1 MACFKAMDTHY
12 KRLAL
17 IGFTPV
23 QVEELKSTF
32 TSAEMI
38 PVLRET
44 IREEVSNV
52 DALISADR
60 AVLDEVLDADLI
72 RKAGN
77 LAWIHATGAGIE
89 HYLIPELV
97 QSHIVLTNGKILQ
110 GPGVSDHALAL
121 LLTLTRNLHLTVAGD
136 EDVTTPRPIELR
148 DKAAVV
154 VGCGGIGML
163 IVEKLAAFGM
173 KVFAVNNEN
182 LPYLTMLQKVYM
194 PEQLLEI
201 LPKADVVICA
211 APLTSQSRGMF
222 GAKEFVAMRDT
233 AYFINVSRGA
243 LVQTEALLAALKNGK
258 FRGVGLDVTDPEPL
272 SEDHPLHS
280 FRNVVISP
288 HLAGMSD
295 NNFTRRYE
303 NIILNID
310 RFIHDLPLI
319 NVVDKQRGY

>member
-1 MACFKAMDTHY
+1 MNAHY

-17 IGFTPV
+17 LGFTTA
-23 QVEELKSTF
+23 QIEELKSTF
-32 TSAEMI
+32 PGAELV
-38 PVLRET
+38 PVLREN
-44 IREEVSNV
+44 IDSEISKA

-60 AVLDEVLDADLI
+60 AVLDEVLTADLL
-72 RKAGN
+72 RKAGK
-77 LAWIHATGAGIE
+77 LRWVHATGAGIE

-97 QSHIVLTNGKILQ
+97 QSPIVFTNGKILQ

-121 LLTLTRNLHLTVAGD
+121 LLTLTRNLHLTIAKD
-136 EDVTTPRPIELR
+136 QDVITPRPIELR
-148 DKAAVV
+148 GKVAVV

-182 LPYLTMLQKVYM
+182 IPYLTMLQKVYM
-194 PEQLLEI
+194 PEQLLKI
-201 LPKADVVICA
+201 LPLADVVICA
-211 APLTSQSRGMF
+211 APLTKQSKGIF
-222 GAKEFVAMRDT
+222 GPAEFAVMKDT
-233 AYFINVSRGA
+233 AYFINVSRGG

-272 SEDHPLHS
+272 PDDNPLHS

-303 NIILNID
+303 NIMLNID
-310 RFIHDLPLI
+310 RFIHDQPLI
-319 NVVDKQRGY
+319 NIVDKERGY

>member
-1 MACFKAMDTHY
+1 MNTHH

-17 IGFTPV
+17 IGFTTA
-23 QVEELKSTF
+23 QIEELKSTF
-32 TSAEMI
+32 PGAELV
-38 PVLRET
+38 PVLREN
-44 IREEVSNV
+44 IDSEISKA

-60 AVLDEVLDADLI
+60 VVLDEVWTADIL
-72 RKAGN
+72 RKASK
-77 LAWIHATGAGIE
+77 LRWVHATGAGIE

-97 QSHIVLTNGKILQ
+97 QSSIIFTNGKILQ

-121 LLTLTRNLHLTVAGD
+121 LLTLTRNLHLTIAKD
-136 EDVTTPRPIELR
+136 QEVTTPRPIELR
-148 DKAAVV
+148 GKVAVV

-182 LPYLTMLQKVYM
+182 IPYLTMLQKVYM

-201 LPKADVVICA
+201 LPQADVVICA
-211 APLTSQSRGMF
+211 APLTVKSKGTF
-222 GAKEFVAMRDT
+222 GATEFAAMKDG
-233 AYFINVSRGA
+233 AYFVNVSRGG
-243 LVQTEALLAALKNGK
+243 LVQTEALLSALKKGK

-272 SEDHPLHS
+272 PDGHPLHS

-303 NIILNID
+303 NIMLNIG
-310 RFIHDLPLI
+310 RFIHDQPLI
-319 NVVDKQRGY
+319 NIVDKERGY

>member
-1 MACFKAMDTHY
+1 MVCFKAMDAHY

-17 IGFTPV
+17 LGFTPL
-23 QVEELKSTF
+23 QIEELKSIF
-32 TSAEMI
+32 PGAELI

-44 IREEVSNV
+44 IRKEISTA
-52 DALISADR
+52 DALVSADR
-60 AVLDEVLDADLI
+60 AVLDEVLNADLL
-72 RKAGN
+72 RKASK
-77 LAWIHATGAGIE
+77 LRWIHATGAGIE

-97 QSHIVLTNGKILQ
+97 ESSIVLTNGKILQ

-121 LLTLTRNLHLTVAGD
+121 LLTLTRNLHLTISGD
-136 EDVTTPRPIELR
+136 EDVATPRPIELR
-148 DKAAVV
+148 GKVAVV

-211 APLTSQSRGMF
+211 APLTSKSKGTF
-222 GAKEFVAMRDT
+222 GAKEFAAMKDT
-233 AYFINVSRGA
+233 AYFVNVSRGA
-243 LVQTEALLAALKNGK
+243 LVQTAALLEALQKGK
-258 FRGVGLDVTDPEPL
+258 FHGVGLDVTDPEPL
-272 SEDHPLHS
+272 PQDHPLHS

-303 NIILNID
+303 NIMLNID
-310 RFIHDLPLI
+310 RFIHDQPLI
-319 NVVDKQRGY
+319 NIVDKERGY

>member
-1 MACFKAMDTHY
+1 MDAHY

-17 IGFTPV
+17 LGFTPS
-23 QVEELKSTF
+23 QMETLKSRFPT
-32 TSAEMI
+32 AELI
-38 PVLRET
+38 SVTRDTVHET
-44 IREEVSNV
+44 ISTA

-60 AVLDEVLDADLI
+60 AVLDEVLTAELL
-72 RKAGN
+72 RKASK
-77 LAWIHATGAGIE
+77 LRWVHATGAGIE

-97 QSHIVLTNGKILQ
+97 QSSIIFTNGKILQ

-121 LLTLTRNLHLTVAGD
+121 LLTLTRNLHLTMTGD
-136 EDVTTPRPIELR
+136 EDVATPRPIELR
-148 DKAAVV
+148 DKVAVV

-182 LPYLTMLQKVYM
+182 IPYLTMLQKVYM
-194 PEQLLEI
+194 PEQLVEI
-201 LPKADVVICA
+201 LPQADVVICA
-211 APLTSQSRGMF
+211 APLTVKSKGTF
-222 GAKEFVAMRDT
+222 GAREFAAMKDT
-233 AYFINVSRGA
+233 AYFVNVSRGG
-243 LVQTEALLAALKNGK
+243 LVQTEALLEALQNGK

-272 SEDHPLHS
+272 PVDHPLRS

-303 NIILNID
+303 NIMLNID
-310 RFIHDLPLI
+310 RFIHDRPLI
-319 NVVDKQRGY
+319 NIVDKERGY